1 MEEDMQNRSYS
12 TKSVVEAGLISTLIV
27 VIMLAN
33 LYVPVLSVVG
43 KLILPI
49 PVIILYIRHNF
60 KITLAAVVV
69 SSIIV
74 AMLSDPIQA
83 FQCLIILATV
93 GVTLGYCIKHKK
105 SNSLTLIMLTIMSA
119 IGITISFVIL
129 VHLAGKHGIID
140 FMSNQLQQ
148 SVNMTKQMYA
158 GMGLTKEQS
167 VILDSIY
174 EFAKPDNLTKNFLLI
189 ISLAGFMS
197 ACLNYYVTRIILRKL
212 KYDIVEVKSFDYF
225 YINSK
230 MAAIVA
236 IFILVGVL
244 LTKNN
249 MSIGSS
255 ITTAG
260 YGILQV
266 MLLLNGAAFVLY
278 YLRNKFNMS
287 KLISNLILIFTI
299 LSPLLVVFVYL
310 GLIDILVDF
319 RKLDP
324 NRRRPK
330 EK

>member
-1 MEEDMQNRSYS
+1 MQNRSYS

-33 LYVPVLSVVG
+33 LYVPVLAVVG

-49 PVIILYIRHNF
+49 PVIILYIRHNL
-60 KITLAAVVV
+60 KVTLAAVVV

-83 FQCLIILATV
+83 FQCLIILGTV

-105 SNSLTLIMLTIMSA
+105 SNSLTLIMLTMMSA

-129 VHLAGKHGIID
+129 VHLAGQQGIID
-140 FMSNQLQQ
+140 FLSNQLQQ
-148 SVNMTKQMYA
+148 SVSMTKQMYA

-167 VILDSIY
+167 AVLDSIY

-189 ISLAGFMS
+189 IILSGFMS
-197 ACLNYYVTRIILRKL
+197 ACLNYYVTRVILKKL
-212 KYDIVEVKSFDYF
+212 KYDTVEVKPFTNF

-236 IFILVGVL
+236 IFILIGVL

-260 YGILQV
+260 YGILQII
-266 MLLLNGAAFVLY
+266 LLLNGAAFVLY

-299 LSPLLVVFVYL
+299 FSPLLVVFIYL
-310 GLIDILVDF
+310 GLIDILLDF

>member
-129 VHLAGKHGIID
+129 VHLAGKQGIID

-167 VILDSIY
+167 VVLDSIY

-197 ACLNYYVTRIILRKL
+197 ACLNYYVTRIILKKL

-236 IFILVGVL
+236 IFILIGVL

>member
-1 MEEDMQNRSYS
+1 MQNRSYS

-129 VHLAGKHGIID
+129 VHLAGKQGIID

-167 VILDSIY
+167 VVLDSIY

-197 ACLNYYVTRIILRKL
+197 ACLNYYVTRIILKKL

-236 IFILVGVL
+236 IFILIGVL

>member
-1 MEEDMQNRSYS
+1 MQNRSYS

-33 LYVPVLSVVG
+33 LYVPVLAVVG

-49 PVIILYIRHNF
+49 PVIILYIRHNL
-60 KITLAAVVV
+60 KVTLAAVVV

-83 FQCLIILATV
+83 FQCLIILGTV

-119 IGITISFVIL
+119 IGITVSFVIL
-129 VHLAGKHGIID
+129 VHLAGQQGIID
-140 FMSNQLQQ
+140 FLSNQLQQ
-148 SVNMTKQMYA
+148 SVSMAKQMNA

-167 VILDSIY
+167 AVLDSIY

-189 ISLAGFMS
+189 IILSGFMS
-197 ACLNYYVTRIILRKL
+197 ACLNYYVTRVILKKL
-212 KYDIVEVKSFDYF
+212 KYDIVEVKPFTNF

-236 IFILVGVL
+236 IFILIGVL

-260 YGILQV
+260 YGILQII
-266 MLLLNGAAFVLY
+266 LLLNGAAFVLY

-299 LSPLLVVFVYL
+299 LSPLLVVFIYL
-310 GLIDILVDF
+310 GLIDILLDF

>member
-1 MEEDMQNRSYS
+1 MQNRSYS

-60 KITLAAVVV
+60 KITLSAVVV

-129 VHLAGKHGIID
+129 VHLAGKQGIID

-167 VILDSIY
+167 VMLDSIY

-189 ISLAGFMS
+189 ISLTGFMS
-197 ACLNYYVTRIILRKL
+197 ACLNYYVTRIILKKL

>member
-1 MEEDMQNRSYS
+1 MQNRSYS

-60 KITLAAVVV
+60 KITLSAVVV

-129 VHLAGKHGIID
+129 VHLAGKQGIID

-189 ISLAGFMS
+189 ISLTGFMS
-197 ACLNYYVTRIILRKL
+197 ACLNYYVTRVILKKL

-236 IFILVGVL
+236 IFILIGVL